1 MAKPKEAPLRNCVG
15 THIRQKYGIKQ
26 NAQTQNNQKYSIPI
40 NRIAAKFKLQPEDVD
55 AIFYNKDNVNQQ
67 PGHITLPLNVAQNIE
82 NRGLDLERLAQ
93 ALENSLNA
101 LNVRG
106 PNGQGFLDWRTGG
119 RFQGFFVP
127 QANQVR
133 QNQNIPMP
141 TEPTKNQEIEEF
153 LDRNENLSKYIK
165 TSDNVEKITAREI
178 YNKELTLSHET
189 VHIWFS
195 YKELSGFVETNKY
208 QLGLF
213 EDYYKNIKE
222 VLFKVGDAEF
232 LMPISTFWK
241 SLKIDKKIKN
251 KKSFEK
257 AISIFG
263 TCIGYTLWFPY
274 LDSAPVYTGKTK
286 ISIDTFNEKNEEKE
300 LDRSQKESFKNIC
313 EVSYILPALKAD
325 EDIKDVIYELD
336 DDIKEYFY
344 EFEGLDD
351 NGEDKVFIF
360 KIGDNFY
367 EVDIHCSANWVGDF
381 SVRKNLPG
389 DLSIVSIKEIKEYT
403 IISSGDN
410 YINLKY

>member
-1 MAKPKEAPLRNCVG
+1 M
-15 THIRQKYGIKQ
+15 T
-26 NAQTQNNQKYSIPI
+26 KYSI
-40 NRIAAKFKLQPEDVD
+40 AKFDNSYHKIRTCDSTSAKNIADILNYVMSDDIFIISEEFCSNLNFYGYQKTFSQDKLKSVL
-55 AIFYNKDNVNQQ
+55 K
-67 PGHITLPLNVAQNIE
+67 LLNPKKILLKNNFNIE
-82 NRGLDLERLAQ
+82 EYFDIPESLEEIIIAFK
-93 ALENSLNA
+93 SY
-101 LNVRG
+101 
-106 PNGQGFLDWRTGG
+106 DY
-119 RFQGFFVP
+119 
-127 QANQVR
+127 
-133 QNQNIPMP
+133 
-141 TEPTKNQEIEEF
+141 NQEIEEF